1 MKTQNRACRDKQK
14 SREHMTSMRTCKTPE
29 QSLQRQAKNR
39 EHMTS
44 MRTCETPEQS
54 LQRQEKNREHM
65 MKLRGS
71 ETPSDVV
78 SRKQANKE
86 AMANRRSRSVPVEHA
101 IAAFHSEVK
110 SGPDFVC
117 TCCYR
122 MMYRRSV
129 VNCNKQKY
137 IKASTDILQMVFSD
151 QRPQDTHG
159 PCLFRICAEHY
170 VLSTKLQ
177 SCLHI
182 NVFLSY

>member
-1 MKTQNRACRDKQK
+1 
-14 SREHMTSMRTCKTPE
+14 
-29 QSLQRQAKNR
+29 
-39 EHMTS
+39 
-44 MRTCETPEQS
+44 
-54 LQRQEKNREHM
+54 

-86 AMANRRSRSVPVEHA
+86 AMDNRRSRSVPVEHA
-101 IAAFHSEVK
+101 IAAFHLEVK

-122 MMYRRSV
+122 MMYRKSV

-151 QRPQDTHG
+151 
-159 PCLFRICAEHY
+159 E
-170 VLSTKLQ
+170 
-177 SCLHI
+177 
-182 NVFLSY
+182 LSYISNNGKEYI